1 MMKTV
6 LSDLDGILLRI
17 GKYENKGE
25 LIKDALRAL
34 LRAKPELRRDVAVE
48 LYTKKEVSL
57 SRAAEICGMN
67 MEDFKELLKERGI
80 KIAVPSIPVEEIDKE
95 VERIL
100 EAV

>member
-1 MMKTV
+1 MKTV

-80 KIAVPSIPVEEIDKE
+80 KTAVPSIPVEEIDKE
-95 VERIL
+95 VEKIL